1 MHGPSLGG
9 VKLRPFLTLRR
20 ARRGDC
26 LFARM
31 TPAPFRRTK
40 IIATLG
46 PATESEEMLGQL
58 IRAGVDVVRLNM
70 AHASHD
76 WTRTIIRR
84 IRAAAQ
90 AAGHEVAIMM
100 DIKGPEIRTGDVDLP
115 IELKAGEIFD
125 FTVKPDAERDRSE
138 EIRSVDVNYRN
149 LVNDIRVGDTV
160 LVDNGLIRLE
170 VLAKNDAHIRCRV
183 LTPGEL
189 KSRRHI
195 NLPGVHVNLPSF
207 TEKDRA
213 DTLVG
218 IAEGIDFVALSFVR
232 EAADIF
238 QLRAFLK
245 EHGSRARII
254 AKIEDQSAIDNL
266 DDIIRATDA
275 LMVAR
280 GDLGIEIPL
289 QELPVVQRRAVRT
302 CLAIG
307 RPVIIATHM
316 LESMIGQ
323 PMPTR
328 AEITDV
334 ANAVYELADCVML
347 SGETTVG
354 KYPLECVRVLDTISR
369 RIETEMAAEFPE
381 PAVFLAER
389 MKLLRSAV
397 VMANELPNSA
407 ILCFTRRGIT
417 AAGLAAH
424 RPARAPILAVTD
436 CPVTLRHLKLVRSVE
451 PFLLQPFGDPEKT
464 ITRALESLQKQ
475 GRIKTGD
482 KLVIVSD
489 VMTSANQRIDS
500 IQLRTV
506 A

>member
-1 MHGPSLGG
+1 
-9 VKLRPFLTLRR
+9 
-20 ARRGDC
+20 
-26 LFARM
+26 M

-84 IRAAAQ
+84 IRAASQ

-170 VLAKNDAHIRCRV
+170 VLDKNDAHIRCRV

-213 DTLVG
+213 DTLIG
-218 IAEGIDFVALSFVR
+218 ISEGIDFVALSFVR
-232 EAADIF
+232 EAADVLK
-238 QLRAFLK
+238 LRSFLK
-245 EHGSRARII
+245 EHGSNARIV

-266 DDIIRATDA
+266 TEIIRATDV

-280 GDLGIEIPL
+280 GDLGIEVPF
-289 QELPVVQRRAVRT
+289 QELPVIQRRAVGT
-302 CLAIG
+302 CQAIG

-316 LESMIGQ
+316 LESMISQ

-334 ANAVYELADCVML
+334 ANAVFERADCVML
-347 SGETTVG
+347 SGETTIG
-354 KYPLECVRVLDTISR
+354 RYPLECVEVLATIAS
-369 RIETEMAAEFPE
+369 RIEEEQSTAQEE
-381 PAVFLAER
+381 PIMLPGER
-389 MKLLRSAV
+389 LKLLRSAV
-397 VMANELPNSA
+397 VMANDLPNST

-424 RPARAPILAVTD
+424 RPPRAPIFAVTD
-436 CPVTLRHLKLVRSVE
+436 SVETLRHLRMVRAVE
-451 PFLLQPFGDPEKT
+451 PFLLQPFGDPIKT
-464 ITRALESLQKQ
+464 LERGIDSLVKQ
-475 GRIKTGD
+475 GRLRSGD
-482 KLVIVSD
+482 KVVIISD
-489 VMTSANQRIDS
+489 VYTDGAQRVDS
-500 IQLRTV
+500 IQLRTIP
-506 A
+506 

>member
-1 MHGPSLGG
+1 
-9 VKLRPFLTLRR
+9 
-20 ARRGDC
+20 
-26 LFARM
+26 M
-31 TPAPFRRTK
+31 TPVPFRRTK
-40 IIATLG
+40 IVATLG
-46 PATESEEMLGQL
+46 PATESEAMLTQL
-58 IRAGVDVVRLNM
+58 MEAGVDVVRLNM
-70 AHASHD
+70 AHATHD
-76 WTRTIIRR
+76 WTRAIIRR
-84 IRAAAQ
+84 IREVSRQ
-90 AAGHEVAIMM
+90 CGREVAIMM
-100 DIKGPEIRTGDVDLP
+100 DIKGPEIRTGDVALP

-125 FTVKPDAERDRSE
+125 FSVKPQSEAERAE
-138 EIRSVDVNYRN
+138 EVRSVDVNYRN

-170 VLAKNDAHIRCRV
+170 VLEKNDTRIRCRV

-195 NLPGVHVNLPSF
+195 NLPGVRVNLPSF
-207 TEKDRA
+207 TEKDRG

-218 IAEGIDFVALSFVR
+218 IQEGIDFVALSFVR
-232 EAADIF
+232 EASDVHD
-238 QLRAFLK
+238 LRTFLK
-245 EHGSRARII
+245 QHGSSARIV
-254 AKIEDQSAIDNL
+254 AKIEDQSAIEHL
-266 DDIIRATDA
+266 EEIIRATDV

-289 QELPVVQRRAVRT
+289 QDLPVVQRRAVSI

-334 ANAVYELADCVML
+334 ANAVYERADCVML

-354 KYPLECVRVLDTISR
+354 KYPLECVAVLDKISR
-369 RIETEMAAEFPE
+369 RIEQEMAADIEE
-381 PAVFLAER
+381 PAVFIAER

-397 VMANELPNSA
+397 IMANELPNSSL
-407 ILCFTRRGIT
+407 LCFTRRGIT

-424 RPARAPILAVTD
+424 RPTCAPILAVTD
-436 CPVTLRHLKLVRSVE
+436 SMDTLRHLKIVRGVE
-451 PFLLQPFGDPEKT
+451 PYLLHPFGDPERT
-464 ITRALESLQKQ
+464 LERAVSALRKL
-475 GRIKTGD
+475 GRLNAGD
-482 KLVIVSD
+482 KIVIVSD
-489 VMTSANQRIDS
+489 ITTETHQRVDS

-506 A
+506 E

>member
-1 MHGPSLGG
+1 MNS
-9 VKLRPFLTLRR
+9 
-20 ARRGDC
+20 
-26 LFARM
+26 
-31 TPAPFRRTK
+31 APFRRTK

-46 PATESEEMLGQL
+46 PATESEEMLVKL
-58 IRAGVDVVRLNM
+58 MEAGVDVVRLNM
-70 AHASHD
+70 AHATHQ
-76 WTRTIIRR
+76 WTRDVIRR
-84 IRAAAQ
+84 IRAASKKC
-90 AAGHEVAIMM
+90 GREVAIMM
-100 DIKGPEIRTGDVDLP
+100 DIKGPEIRTGDVATP
-115 IELKAGEIFD
+115 IELKAGEVFD
-125 FTVKPDAERDRSE
+125 FSVKPQVEGERAE

-170 VLAKNDAHIRCRV
+170 VLEKNDARIRCRV

-195 NLPGVHVNLPSF
+195 NLPGVRVNLPSF
-207 TEKDRA
+207 TEKDRG

-218 IAEGIDFVALSFVR
+218 IEEGIDFVALSFVR
-232 EAADIF
+232 EGSDIHD
-238 QLRAFLK
+238 LRTFLK
-245 EHGSRARII
+245 THGSNARII
-254 AKIEDQSAIDNL
+254 AKIEDQSAIDHL
-266 DDIIRATDA
+266 DEIIRATDV

-289 QELPVVQRRAVRT
+289 QELPVVQRRAVSI

-334 ANAVYELADCVML
+334 ANAVYEQADCVML

-354 KYPLECVRVLDTISR
+354 KYPLECVAVLDSISR
-369 RIETEMAAEFPE
+369 RIEREMATDIDE

-397 VMANELPNSA
+397 VMANELPNSVL
-407 ILCFTRRGIT
+407 LCFTRRGIT

-424 RPARAPILAVTD
+424 RPACAPILAVTD
-436 CPVTLRHLKLVRSVE
+436 SLDTLRHLKIVRAVE
-451 PFLLQPFGDPEKT
+451 PYLLQPFGDPERT
-464 ITRALESLQKQ
+464 LERSVEMLRQT
-475 GRIKTGD
+475 GRLKTGD
-482 KLVIVSD
+482 KIVIISD
-489 VMTSANQRIDS
+489 VMTNTNVRIDS

-506 A
+506 E

>member
-1 MHGPSLGG
+1 MNS
-9 VKLRPFLTLRR
+9 
-20 ARRGDC
+20 
-26 LFARM
+26 
-31 TPAPFRRTK
+31 APFRRTK

-46 PATESEEMLGQL
+46 PATESEEMLVKL
-58 IRAGVDVVRLNM
+58 MEAGVDVVRLNM
-70 AHASHD
+70 AHASHQ
-76 WTRTIIRR
+76 WTRDVIRR
-84 IRAAAQ
+84 IRAASKKCDR
-90 AAGHEVAIMM
+90 EVAIMM
-100 DIKGPEIRTGDVDLP
+100 DIKGPEIRTGDVVSP
-115 IELKAGEIFD
+115 IELRAGEVFD
-125 FTVKPDAERDRSE
+125 FSVKPQVEGERAEE
-138 EIRSVDVNYRN
+138 VRSVDVNYRN

-170 VLAKNDAHIRCRV
+170 VLEKNDARIRCRV

-195 NLPGVHVNLPSF
+195 NLPGVRVNLPSF
-207 TEKDRA
+207 TEKDRG

-218 IAEGIDFVALSFVR
+218 IEEGIDFVALSFVR
-232 EAADIF
+232 EGSDVHD
-238 QLRAFLK
+238 LRTFLK
-245 EHGSRARII
+245 EHGSNARIV
-254 AKIEDQSAIDNL
+254 AKIEDQSAIDHL
-266 DDIIRATDA
+266 DEIIRATDV

-289 QELPVVQRRAVRT
+289 QELPVVQRRAVST

-334 ANAVYELADCVML
+334 ANAVYERADCVML

-354 KYPLECVRVLDTISR
+354 KYPLECVAVLDSIAR
-369 RIETEMAAEFPE
+369 RIEREMATDIDE

-397 VMANELPNSA
+397 LMANELPNSV
-407 ILCFTRRGIT
+407 LVCFTRRGIT

-424 RPARAPILAVTD
+424 RPACAPILAVTD
-436 CPVTLRHLKLVRSVE
+436 SVDTLRHLKMVRSVE
-451 PFLLQPFGDPEKT
+451 PYLLQPFGDPERT
-464 ITRALESLQKQ
+464 LERAVEMLRHS
-475 GRIKTGD
+475 GRLKAGD
-482 KLVIVSD
+482 KIVIVSD
-489 VMTSANQRIDS
+489 VMTNANVRIDS

-506 A
+506 E